1 MKILLV
7 SIKTSGLYRLAFF
20 STEALQHRKNK
31 WLMCLM
37 QSLGKYNLSCYAT
50 ESQLQ
55 EYNSGKFREFME
67 CSNISDDNWPIK
79 IAVKAVG
86 LQIIDEDNPTVEEI
100 NLDPSSEVWVFNHS
114 THIAVDGRLIH
125 PRKSPFVWMGSWIKN
140 KKGSENIASPS
151 LASAVVPH
159 SLSPTAL
166 EVLIRAL
173 EQSYLQNFASSL
185 LVIGVHVLHLHY
197 EMLLHEMSGVP
208 VGVLY
213 GDVQTGKTT
222 AMQSALSLLGTQES
236 HYRKRCSDGRFFQLT
251 AQTTLGLVLDY
262 LTNVGG
268 ILEKIIV
275 LFDGQNI
282 DVGGETIKPRTSFMT
297 ALNMKQFKQLA
308 EHHR

>member
-1 MKILLV
+1 
-7 SIKTSGLYRLAFF
+7 
-20 STEALQHRKNK
+20 
-31 WLMCLM
+31 
-37 QSLGKYNLSCYAT
+37 
-50 ESQLQ
+50 
-55 EYNSGKFREFME
+55 ME
-67 CSNISDDNWPIK
+67 RSNVSDDDFPIK
-79 IAVKAVG
+79 IAVKVVG
-86 LQIIDEDNPTVEEI
+86 LQEINEDNPTVKEI
-100 NLDPSSEVWVFNHS
+100 NLDPNSEVWVLNRS
-114 THIAVDGRLIH
+114 THIAVDGSLIP
-125 PRKSPFVWMGSWIKN
+125 PRKSPFVWMGSLIKN

-151 LASAVVPH
+151 LASTVAPH

-166 EVLIRAL
+166 RGLIKAL
-173 EQSYLQNFASSL
+173 EHSYLQTFASSL

-222 AMQSALSLLGTQES
+222 AMQSALSLLGTHES

-251 AQTTLGLVLDY
+251 AQTTLGLVLDD

-268 ILEKIIV
+268 ILEKIMV

-297 ALNMKQFKQLA
+297 AVNMKQFKQLA
-308 EHHR
+308 THHR